1 MLCNNI
7 GTKVGVVVNYRVCVM
22 HGIAQRAFFL
32 HYGTCLFLCGTLCA
46 GNDFM
51 LVSVNHSLSR
61 YKADQ

>member
-7 GTKVGVVVNYRVCVM
+7 RTTVSVVVNYRVCVV
-22 HGIAQRAFFL
+22 HGIAHRAFFL
-32 HYGTCLFLCGTLCA
+32 HNGARLVLCGALCA